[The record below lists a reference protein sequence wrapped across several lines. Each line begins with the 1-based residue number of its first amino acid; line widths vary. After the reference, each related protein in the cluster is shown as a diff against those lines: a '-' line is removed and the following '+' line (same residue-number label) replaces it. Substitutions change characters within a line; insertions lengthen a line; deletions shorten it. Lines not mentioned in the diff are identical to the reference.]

1 MLMLDEV
8 LLFAGPANPLLAH
21 RVAAELSIVA
31 AECEFSR
38 FPDGEVSVRLEPSV
52 RGRHVALVQ
61 PTGPGVND
69 HLLELLAF
77 ADAARR
83 AAAASITAIVPYFGY
98 ARSDRRQGEQVP
110 VMGSLVASL
119 IEAAGVDHVVTLD
132 VHSPQVEGFFR
143 IAMDNL
149 TAVPALAAA
158 LAARVSRHAVVVAP
172 DLGAAKLAAAYGSAL
187 ALPVAIVHKQRRSP
201 TQVSAAGITGE
212 VAGRQCVIVDDMIT
226 TGGTI
231 AAAAEAV
238 RSAGAQPEILAAASH
253 GVLTDEAWERLARSG
268 VRDLVVTDSLPQ
280 VHRARPATRTVTV
293 APILAEWMARTAG
306 ERRLEAAHP
315 FGSG

>member
-1 MLMLDEV
+1 MPVLDEV
-8 LLFAGPANPLLAH
+8 LLFAGPANPVLAH
-21 RVAAELSIVA
+21 RVAEELSIVA

-110 VMGSLVASL
+110 VMASLVASL

-132 VHSPQVEGFFR
+132 VHSPQAEGFFR

-158 LAARVSRHAVVVAP
+158 LEAQMSRDAVVVAP
-172 DLGAAKLAAAYGSAL
+172 DLGAAKLAAAYGRAL
-187 ALPVAIVHKQRRSP
+187 TLPVAVVHKQRRSP
-201 TQVSAAGITGE
+201 TQVSFAGITGE
-212 VAGRQCVIVDDMIT
+212 VVGRQCVIVDDMIT

-231 AAAAEAV
+231 ATAAEAV
-238 RSAGAQPEILAAASH
+238 RRAGAQADVVAAASH
-253 GVLTDEAWERLARSG
+253 GVLTEDAGERLAKAG
-268 VRDLVVTDSLPQ
+268 VRELVVTDSLVQ
-280 VHRARPATRTVTV
+280 TQRARPATRTVSV